1 MTTIHSLP
9 APLQATRRVQ
19 PWIPMHGH
27 LGRLDTVTI
36 DGGVAT
42 DFTLTPLPSRD
53 STEVPWHH
61 DLESVDVRVGDV
73 VVAHGAS
80 YLVEIPRFQGQ
91 TRVDAVNATVYFVTV
106 HGLIT
111 LWDEERCVRDIDR
124 GRTLVLDWLQT
135 PASRFYVRGEAPA
148 HGRAA

>member
-1 MTTIHSLP
+1 M
-9 APLQATRRVQ
+9 
-19 PWIPMHGH
+19 
-27 LGRLDTVTI
+27 
-36 DGGVAT
+36 
-42 DFTLTPLPSRD
+42 
-53 STEVPWHH
+53 
-61 DLESVDVRVGDV
+61 DVRVGDV

-80 YLVEIPRFQGQ
+80 YLFEIPRFQGQ